1 MDSFIYL
8 IIAVILGFAMG
19 ILLTYLFKVIPEK
32 WLQDYDYDP
41 KADNF
46 RPARRMNIVP
56 HGLLAGLFCAL
67 FYALSLWFA
76 PDMITELHIL
86 RLLAVLFVVPVLF
99 LVLISD
105 KLNRIIPD
113 EFWIFILLCGFLLLA
128 SDYMEKAYFFS
139 EEAKWYMPLIN
150 RLGAAIA
157 GALVLFLIGFI
168 SEFFTQK
175 TAMGQGDMK
184 LLAACGMVTGLYGI
198 IVLIYVAVILAVFF
212 AIPMLIK
219 KQKRLKEE
227 QLYIAMAENK
237 ILAQLELKKKK
248 EAMHYADDPDYL
260 AFGPFLAI
268 GAGVF
273 LTMEPFFF
281 EKMFDTIKMLGLYF

>member
-1 MDSFIYL
+1 MYSFIYL

-19 ILLTYLFKVIPEK
+19 ILLTYLFKVLPEK

-41 KADNF
+41 KAENF
-46 RPARRMNIVP
+46 RPAKRMKIVP
-56 HGLLAGLFCAL
+56 HGLWAGLFCAL
-67 FYALSLWFA
+67 FYAVALWFA
-76 PDMITELHIL
+76 PEMISDMYIL
-86 RLLAVLFVVPVLF
+86 RLLAIFFVVPVLF

-128 SDYMEKAYFFS
+128 SDYVERAYFFS
-139 EEAKWYMPLIN
+139 EDAKWYLPLIN
-150 RLGAAIA
+150 RLGAAIG

-168 SEFFTQK
+168 SEFFTQR

-184 LLAACGMVTGLYGI
+184 LLCACGMVTGIYGI

-212 AIPMLIK
+212 AIPLLIK

-227 QLYIAMAENK
+227 KLYVEMAENK

-248 EAMHYADDPDYL
+248 EAMHFADDPDYL

-281 EKMFDTIKMLGLYF
+281 EKMYDTIWMLGLYF

>member
-1 MDSFIYL
+1 MYSFIYL

-19 ILLTYLFKVIPEK
+19 ILLTYLFKVLPEK
-32 WLQDYDYDP
+32 WLQDYDYYP
-41 KADNF
+41 KAENF
-46 RPARRMNIVP
+46 RPAKRMKIVP
-56 HGLLAGLFCAL
+56 HGLWAGLFCAL
-67 FYALSLWFA
+67 FYAVALWFA
-76 PDMITELHIL
+76 PEMISDMYIL
-86 RLLAVLFVVPVLF
+86 RLLAIFFVVPVLF

-128 SDYMEKAYFFS
+128 SDYVERAYFFS
-139 EEAKWYMPLIN
+139 EDAKWYLPLIN
-150 RLGAAIA
+150 RLGAAIG

-168 SEFFTQK
+168 SEFFTQR

-184 LLAACGMVTGLYGI
+184 LLCACGMVTGIYGI

-212 AIPMLIK
+212 AIPLLIK

-227 QLYIAMAENK
+227 KLYVEMAENK

-248 EAMHYADDPDYL
+248 EAMHFADDPDYL

-281 EKMFDTIKMLGLYF
+281 EKMYDTIWMLGLYF

>member
-1 MDSFIYL
+1 MYRYIYL
-8 IIAVILGFAMG
+8 IIAAILGFAMG
-19 ILLTYLFKVIPEK
+19 ILLTGLFKVLPEK

-56 HGLLAGLFCAL
+56 HGLFAGLFCAL
-67 FYALSLWFA
+67 FYVASLWFA
-76 PDMITELHIL
+76 PEMITDMHIL
-86 RLLAVLFVVPVLF
+86 RLLAVFFVVPVLF

-113 EFWIFILLCGFLLLA
+113 EFWIFILVCGFILLA
-128 SDYMEKAYFFS
+128 SDYVERSYFFS
-139 EEAKWYMPLIN
+139 DNAKWYMPLIN

-157 GALVLFLIGFI
+157 GAGVLFLIGFI
-168 SEFFTQK
+168 SEFFTQR

-184 LLAACGMVTGLYGI
+184 LLAGCGMVTGFYGLV
-198 IVLIYVAVILAVFF
+198 VLIYTAVILAVFF

-227 QLYIAMAENK
+227 QLYIAMADNK

-248 EAMHYADDPDYL
+248 EEMHFADDPDYL

-281 EKMFDTIKMLGLYF
+281 EKMFDTINMFGLYF

>member
-1 MDSFIYL
+1 MYSFIYL

-19 ILLTYLFKVIPEK
+19 ILLTYLFKVLPEK

-41 KADNF
+41 KAENF
-46 RPARRMNIVP
+46 RPAKRMKIVP
-56 HGLLAGLFCAL
+56 HGLWAGLFCAL
-67 FYALSLWFA
+67 FYAVALWFA
-76 PDMITELHIL
+76 PEMISDMYIL
-86 RLLAVLFVVPVLF
+86 RLLAILFVVPVLF

-128 SDYMEKAYFFS
+128 SDYVERAYFFS
-139 EEAKWYMPLIN
+139 EDAKWYLPLIN
-150 RLGAAIA
+150 RLGAAIG

-168 SEFFTQK
+168 SEFFTQR

-184 LLAACGMVTGLYGI
+184 LLCACGMVTGIYGI

-212 AIPMLIK
+212 AIPLLIK

-227 QLYIAMAENK
+227 KLYVEMAENK

-248 EAMHYADDPDYL
+248 EAMHFADDPDYL

-281 EKMFDTIKMLGLYF
+281 EKMYDTIWMLGLYF

>member
-1 MDSFIYL
+1 MYSFIYL

-19 ILLTYLFKVIPEK
+19 ILLTYLFKVLPEK

-41 KADNF
+41 KAENF
-46 RPARRMNIVP
+46 RPAKRMKIVP
-56 HGLLAGLFCAL
+56 HGLWAGLFCAL
-67 FYALSLWFA
+67 FYAVALWFA
-76 PDMITELHIL
+76 PEMISDMYIL
-86 RLLAVLFVVPVLF
+86 RLLAIFFVVPVLF

-128 SDYMEKAYFFS
+128 SDYVERAYFFS
-139 EEAKWYMPLIN
+139 EDAKWYLPLIN
-150 RLGAAIA
+150 RLGAAIG

-168 SEFFTQK
+168 SEFFTQR

-184 LLAACGMVTGLYGI
+184 LLCACGMVTGIYGI
-198 IVLIYVAVILAVFF
+198 VVLIYVAVILAVFF
-212 AIPMLIK
+212 AIPLLIK

-227 QLYIAMAENK
+227 KLYVEMAENK

-248 EAMHYADDPDYL
+248 EAMHFADDPDYL

-281 EKMFDTIKMLGLYF
+281 EKMYDTIWMLGLYF